1 MILLFFCSCLPP
13 AKSRPLSRCEAPSPK
28 RKSTTT
34 TGTDS
39 VATTETEKVDIPARE
54 DDSVVT
60 HLPSPVVQLPFEEKA
75 PSLLESFGVFEGQV
89 ENHTLVLAA
98 AENAAESLPSTLP
111 SVAMDFASLESGD
124 IVTLDMAELNEPEIL
139 INNEM
144 TTL

>member
-1 MILLFFCSCLPP
+1 M
-13 AKSRPLSRCEAPSPK
+13 
-28 RKSTTT
+28 
-34 TGTDS
+34 
-39 VATTETEKVDIPARE
+39 
-54 DDSVVT
+54 
-60 HLPSPVVQLPFEEKA
+60 PSPVVQLPFEEKA

-89 ENHTLVLAA
+89 ENQTLDLAA
-98 AENAAESLPSTLP
+98 AENAAESLPSTLS